1 MRLCEGCPVKAE
13 LFALRQQGGYY
24 RAQHERV
31 CEREKALKEE
41 IEALQAKLRMRERAL
56 FGRKSERNMGLRRG
70 REGAEEAAAGRTPRG
85 HRRGRPG
92 HGRTSYAHLPVV
104 EEWVELPAEKC
115 RCSICGLPFKVVGG
129 SEDSEQVETTAVRA
143 YRRRLRRRR
152 YQPTCQCPHLPAVVV
167 APPPPKLIP
176 KGLYGTSV
184 WVDVLLDKYEFYRPT
199 GRLVADLRTRGLA
212 LAPGTVT
219 DGLRRLAPLFEPLVD
234 GLVARNLAE
243 TQWHADE
250 TPWRVFEPTEG
261 KVGPGWWLWVFRSAS
276 AVVFVL
282 DPTRSARVPEA
293 HFGVGVAGI
302 LIVDRYAAYK
312 ALRVV
317 KLGQVLL
324 AFCWQHVRRDF
335 LDVARDWPDQRD
347 WGLGWVAAIGGLVH
361 LNNLRVKVLDA
372 PAAFAPRDAEVRSAV
387 DAIAARREAELA
399 QPDLHPERR
408 KTLDSLRTHWEGL
421 TRFVD
426 HPEVPMDNSEAERLL
441 RGPAVARKTF
451 YGSGALWAGRLAA
464 ALFSLFATL
473 RLANLNP
480 RLWLAAYLE
489 ACAQHGGQPPPDA
502 AAFLPWNLSEARRR
516 QFAGLPPPDT

>member
-1 MRLCEGCPVKAE
+1 MRLCESCPVKAE

-24 RAQHERV
+24 RAQHERA

-41 IEALQAKLRMRERAL
+41 IEELKAKLRMRERAL
-56 FGRKSERNMGLRRG
+56 FGRKSERTMGLRRG
-70 REGAEEAAAGRTPRG
+70 REGAEEAVAGRTPRG
-85 HRRGRPG
+85 HRRGTPG
-92 HGRTSYAHLPVV
+92 HGRKSYAHLPVV

-129 SEDSEQVETTAVRA
+129 SEDSDQVETTGVRA

-152 YQPTCQCPHLPAVVV
+152 YQPTCQCPHLP
-167 APPPPKLIP
+167 
-176 KGLYGTSV
+176 
-184 WVDVLLDKYEFYRPT
+184 
-199 GRLVADLRTRGLA
+199 
-212 LAPGTVT
+212 
-219 DGLRRLAPLFEPLVD
+219 LVD
-234 GLVARNLAE
+234 GFVARNLTE
-243 TQWHADE
+243 KQWHADE

-261 KVGPGWWLWVFRSAS
+261 KVGPGWWPWVFRSPS

-282 DPTRSARVPEA
+282 DPTRSARVPEG

-302 LIVDRYAAYK
+302 LNVDRYAAYK

-335 LDVARDWPDQRD
+335 LDLARDWPDQRD
-347 WGLGWVAAIGGLVH
+347 WGLGWVAAIGELVH
-361 LNNLRVKVLDA
+361 LNNLRVEA
-372 PAAFAPRDAEVRSAV
+372 IGSPAAFAPRDAEVRSAV

-399 QPDLHPERR
+399 QPALHPERR
-408 KTLDSLRTHWEGL
+408 KTLESLRNHWDGL
-421 TRFVD
+421 TVFVD
-426 HPEVPMDNSEAERLL
+426 HPEIPMDNSEAERLL

-451 YGSGALWAGRLAA
+451 YGSVALWAGRLAA

-473 RLANLNP
+473 RLSNINP

-489 ACAQHGGQPPPDA
+489 ACARHGGQPPPDA
-502 AAFLPWNLSEARRR
+502 AGFLPWNLSEARRR